1 MCLCFLSCFSRVKTL
16 PSNASKRARRGENQT
31 NEGLN
36 MEEESCAFPS
46 KARQST
52 GSADVGTQKSSF
64 KKGDKKGRTGPKQSS
79 SRMGTRAE
87 TLLLEMGCSL
97 LNLAGI
103 RQ

>member
-1 MCLCFLSCFSRVKTL
+1 
-16 PSNASKRARRGENQT
+16 
-31 NEGLN
+31 

-64 KKGDKKGRTGPKQSS
+64 KKGDKKGRTRPKQSS
-79 SRMGTRAE
+79 SRRGTRAE

-97 LNLAGI
+97 PNLAGI
-103 RQ
+103 RQFIVSIPVAQGGFDDTYWQKPD